1 LVRPGLP
8 GLAKLRVYG
17 KEGWMQVYEGIVKD
31 RVVLLPEDV
40 HLDEGLRVEVR
51 IPEAGQETPEEGY
64 KRRLIEVGLLAEIRR
79 PSGPWTDQDRA
90 PIKVKGKPLSEQ
102 IMEERR

>member
-1 LVRPGLP
+1 VGPDFP
-8 GLAKLRVYG
+8 DLAKLRVYG
-17 KEGWMQVYEGIVKD
+17 QEDWMQVYEGIVKD

-51 IPEAGQETPEEGY
+51 IPETGQETLEELY
-64 KRRLIEVGLLAEIRR
+64 KKRLIEAGLLEEIRR
-79 PSGPWTDQDRA
+79 PSGPWTDQDRT

>member
-1 LVRPGLP
+1 
-8 GLAKLRVYG
+8 
-17 KEGWMQVYEGIVKD
+17 MQVYEGIVKD

-51 IPEAGQETPEEGY
+51 IREAGQGSPEELFK
-64 KRRLIEVGLLAEIRR
+64 KRLVEVDLLEKIRR
-79 PSGPWTDQDRA
+79 PSWPLAGQDRT
-90 PIKVKGKPLSEQ
+90 PIQVKGKSLSEQ

>member
-1 LVRPGLP
+1 
-8 GLAKLRVYG
+8 
-17 KEGWMQVYEGIVKD
+17 MQVYEGIVKD

-51 IPEAGQETPEEGY
+51 IPEAGQETPEESY
-64 KRRLIEVGLLAEIRR
+64 KKRLIEVGLLEEIRR
-79 PSGPWTDQDRA
+79 PFGLLADEDRT
-90 PIKVKGKPLSEQ
+90 PIQVKGKPLSEQ

>member
-1 LVRPGLP
+1 
-8 GLAKLRVYG
+8 
-17 KEGWMQVYEGIVKD
+17 MQVYEGIVKD
-31 RVVLLPEDV
+31 RVVLLPEYV

-51 IPEAGQETPEEGY
+51 ILEAGQETPEGLY
-64 KRRLIEVGLLAEIRR
+64 KKRLMEVGLLGEIRR
-79 PSGPWTDQDRA
+79 PSGPVMDQDRT

>member
-1 LVRPGLP
+1 
-8 GLAKLRVYG
+8 
-17 KEGWMQVYEGIVKD
+17 MQVYEGIVKD

-51 IPEAGQETPEEGY
+51 IPEAGEETPEALY
-64 KRRLIEVGLLAEIRR
+64 KRRLMDVGLLGEIRR
-79 PSGPWTDQDRA
+79 PSGPGTDQDRT
-90 PIKVKGKPLSEQ
+90 PIQVKGKPLSEQ

>member
-1 LVRPGLP
+1 M
-8 GLAKLRVYG
+8 RVY
-17 KEGWMQVYEGIVKD
+17 KGIVKD
-31 RVVLLPEDV
+31 RVVLLPEGV

-51 IPEAGQETPEEGY
+51 VPEAGQETPEESY
-64 KRRLIEVGLLAEIRR
+64 KKQLVEVGLLQEIRQ
-79 PSGPWTDQDRA
+79 PSRPWTDQDRT

>member
-1 LVRPGLP
+1 
-8 GLAKLRVYG
+8 
-17 KEGWMQVYEGIVKD
+17 MQVYEGIVKD

-51 IPEAGQETPEEGY
+51 IPEAGQETPVELY
-64 KRRLIEVGLLAEIRR
+64 KKRLVEVGLLEEIRR
-79 PSGPWTDQDRA
+79 PSRPRTDQDRT